1 MSKKI
6 ESYSFRLNQVVNESV
21 PKSHVLKKDTP
32 KKTND
37 FPTVD
42 RVPQDK
48 LKESYQRLQT
58 SYNGLLNEKE
68 VILDSLRNETLTNEE
83 QRNYIE
89 ILKQT
94 LESKISSIGIKNF
107 LNQQK

>member
-1 MSKKI
+1 M
-6 ESYSFRLNQVVNESV
+6 NESV

-32 KKTND
+32 KRLSD
-37 FPTVD
+37 FPSVD

-48 LKESYQRLQT
+48 LKENYQRLQI
-58 SYNGLLNEKE
+58 SYTTLLNEKE
-68 VILDSLRNETLTNEE
+68 VILETLRTETLMNEE

-94 LESKISSIGIKNF
+94 LESKISSLGIRNF